1 MSSVRNFAALLAVSA
16 MLAPASAFAQGAG
29 PAQDGYDDGI
39 GPQIQEQIDQSG
51 PNDSPGPSTAPGNDA
66 STPTAA
72 VATEDSSGELP
83 FTGFDLALVLGA
95 GVLLLGLGFGMRK
108 LTQPSGEAVS

>member
-1 MSSVRNFAALLAVSA
+1 MSSVRKFVALLAVSA
-16 MLAPASAFAQGAG
+16 FFIAPASAFAQGAG
-29 PAQDGYDDGI
+29 PAQDGYDFQ

-51 PNDSPGPSTAPGNDA
+51 PSGAPDREESGP
-66 STPTAA
+66 TPTAA

-108 LTQPSGEAVS
+108 LTQPTGEAVS